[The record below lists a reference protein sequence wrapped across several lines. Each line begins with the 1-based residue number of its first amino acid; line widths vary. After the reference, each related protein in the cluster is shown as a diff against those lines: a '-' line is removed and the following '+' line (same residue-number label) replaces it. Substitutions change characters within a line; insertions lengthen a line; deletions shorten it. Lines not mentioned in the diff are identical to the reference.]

1 MVAIPKN
8 VMDLLAAPDA
18 VKVIATVS
26 ADGQPHVIAA
36 GTIGAVDPN
45 TMMIGKVL
53 TKVSSD
59 NIKSGKKVAF
69 LVTKG
74 LESYSINAVLKDI
87 QSSGPVYDAVNQKL
101 AECTS
106 THPSLCSSM
115 SPPFSTRVQTPKPVS
130 RSLEKPY
137 SGPSFPRATHF
148 YKIY

>member
-53 TKVSSD
+53 T
-59 NIKSGKKVAF
+59 
-69 LVTKG
+69 
-74 LESYSINAVLKDI
+74 
-87 QSSGPVYDAVNQKL
+87 
-101 AECTS
+101 
-106 THPSLCSSM
+106 
-115 SPPFSTRVQTPKPVS
+115 
-130 RSLEKPY
+130 
-137 SGPSFPRATHF
+137 
-148 YKIY
+148 

>member
-53 TKVSSD
+53 TKVSAD

-101 AECTS
+101 AGMHLHASELMFFDVTAVFNQGAN
-106 THPSLCSSM
+106 PEAGK
-115 SPPFSTRVQTPKPVS
+115 QI
-130 RSLEKPY
+130 
-137 SGPSFPRATHF
+137 A
-148 YKIY
+148 

>member
-101 AECTS
+101 AAMHLHASELMFFDVTAGFN
-106 THPSLCSSM
+106 LCA
-115 SPPFSTRVQTPKPVS
+115 KP
-130 RSLEKPY
+130 EAGKQI
-137 SGPSFPRATHF
+137 A
-148 YKIY
+148 

>member
-101 AECTS
+101 AGMPLHASELMFFDV
-106 THPSLCSSM
+106 PAVFNQGAN
-115 SPPFSTRVQTPKPVS
+115 PEAGKQI
-130 RSLEKPY
+130 
-137 SGPSFPRATHF
+137 A
-148 YKIY
+148 